1 MSMLGRGFR
10 YTPKIITPEGRVIH
24 RPQVSNLV
32 PKEGVAHVAG
42 LILGTAVPI
51 SNWYAFLFSGN
62 YLPDENSKA
71 ADLPGIISE
80 CTTYASSTRPA
91 WQGQF
96 DGSNLLV
103 NPVDVEFVMTADKV
117 IYGAGIVSSSVKGG
131 NGGLILSIA
140 RFPSPESLK
149 SGAKFTLTADLP
161 LLSTDV

>member
-10 YTPKIITPEGRVIH
+10 YAPKIITPDGRVIH
-24 RPQVSNLV
+24 RPTVNNLI
-32 PKEGVAHVAG
+32 PKEGLAHVAG
-42 LILGTAVPI
+42 LILGGAAPI
-51 SNWYAFLFSGN
+51 TNWYAFLFSGN

-80 CTTYASSTRPA
+80 CTAYASSTRPV
-91 WQGQF
+91 WNGQF
-96 DGSNLLV
+96 DGLNLIT
-103 NPVDVEFVMTADKV
+103 NPVDVEFVMTADRV
-117 IYGAGIVSSSVKGG
+117 VYGAGIVSSSVKGG

-161 LLSTDV
+161 LLSTDI